1 MSMREE
7 NLFIQEN
14 SITNHH
20 VFFFW
25 MKSTQ
30 ISKQCDDYLKGLSYP
45 PFIIQVTVILIVV
58 LDEKGGNEC
67 PSSTPQ
73 DTHQRSITLFSYLI
87 IVVQYLGL
95 GTSSTAPRPQ
105 LGFIEPWTLLRDH
118 KFLYDGWLVPV
129 TTPHLFFPVWG
140 KIPLSQQSHIPFTGC
155 VQQHEPSL
163 PRKAQRAV
171 RSSQYFYYISGDLED
186 EELKRPLL
194 RLSHCPPRCYM
205 SPIYSKY
212 TLIKDN

>member
-1 MSMREE
+1 MRWLPEG
-7 NLFIQEN
+7 IIV
-14 SITNHH
+14 SPIHH
-20 VFFFW
+20 TSDGHLDSRTW
-25 MKSTQ
+25 WERRERMP
-30 ISKQCDDYLKGLSYP
+30 ILYP
-45 PFIIQVTVILIVV
+45 SRHA
-58 LDEKGGNEC
+58 
-67 PSSTPQ
+67 PS
-73 DTHQRSITLFSYLI
+73 SITLFSYLI